1 MPWGYL
7 LFCVVTLGLY
17 LGFAYMVHRIQN
29 WYGTSIII
37 TSILCKALGLM
48 VQTTVYGFLDPA
60 KGSGHLAAYIV
71 GIAVGGIVA
80 FVIMWAVSKLR
91 DWIFRQGRG
100 VKVVDLSEHQSE
112 KMRTVHV

>member
-1 MPWGYL
+1 MGLPLVLCCHAWA
-7 LFCVVTLGLY
+7 LF
-17 LGFAYMVHRIQN
+17 GFRIYGSQDPELV
-29 WYGTSIII
+29 WYVYNH

-48 VQTTVYGFLDPA
+48 VRTTVYGFLDPA

-71 GIAVGGIVA
+71 GIAVGGVVA

>member
-1 MPWGYL
+1 MGLPLTLRRHAWP
-7 LFCVVTLGLY
+7 LF
-17 LGFAYMVHRIQN
+17 GFRIYGSQDPELVWYVHN
-29 WYGTSIII
+29 Y
-37 TSILCKALGLM
+37 TSILFKALGLI

-60 KGSGHLAAYIV
+60 KGGGRLAAYIV

-80 FVIMWAVSKLR
+80 FVILWALSKLR

-100 VKVVDLSEHQSE
+100 VKVVDLSEQQSE